1 MLTKVKMC
9 MVANGYL
16 LFMCTCC
23 RYTAALIALL
33 SASVALAQHTVT
45 GETRWSAEALVFQ
58 RLSER
63 KQRVE
68 PTMNMGESEG
78 SRSSFRVGAA
88 YHWTEDFHAAVALE
102 HLEVRSGGAQ
112 NNVTDSTWTT
122 GDWFI
127 SHHFAYRADEV
138 TIGHEVNSLFLGVG
152 VRSGLVGHG
161 RVALRAELQIG
172 SRVVHATANF
182 GTRHVSGVISNGL
195 IPYMPW
201 EIVASGGTA
210 IAAWDQHTRIARRTA
225 MGLSSGMA
233 FRLHLHVGPHLSFI
247 VPDIQVSVPVVKPA
261 YDAVEEGAVRIPAHK
276 LDLVY
281 GIFGIGLAV
290 HW

>member
-1 MLTKVKMC
+1 
-9 MVANGYL
+9 
-16 LFMCTCC
+16 
-23 RYTAALIALL
+23 
-33 SASVALAQHTVT
+33 
-45 GETRWSAEALVFQ
+45 
-58 RLSER
+58 
-63 KQRVE
+63 
-68 PTMNMGESEG
+68 MNMGESEG

-88 YHWTEDFHAAVALE
+88 YHWTEDFHAMVALE

-161 RVALRAELQIG
+161 RVALRAEMLIG

-210 IAAWDQHTRIARRTA
+210 IAAWDQHERIARRTA

-233 FRLHLHVGPHLSFI
+233 FRLHLHIGPHLSFI
-247 VPDIQVSVPVVKPA
+247 VPDIQVSLPVVKPA

-281 GIFGIGLAV
+281 GIFGIGLAA